1 MQNVV
6 AETQEEV
13 ERRWFR
19 RVATVLMI
27 GTILIGAVP
36 IVKNTLF
43 PVERTNR

>member
-1 MQNVV
+1 MQKVA

-19 RVATVLMI
+19 WVATVLMV
-27 GTILIGAVP
+27 GTIVIGAVP
-36 IVKNTLF
+36 LIKTTLF